1 MTSYG
6 KMKLSESDADE
17 MLSAADSDGDNLIDY
32 EEFVKM
38 FTDRNTILA
47 A

>member
-6 KMKLSESDADE
+6 KMKLTDVDADE
-17 MLSAADSDGDNLIDY
+17 MLNSADSDGDGLIDY

-38 FTDRNTILA
+38 FTVVEP
-47 A
+47 

>member
-6 KMKLSESDADE
+6 KMKLTEVDADE
-17 MLSAADSDGDNLIDY
+17 MLNSADVDGDGLIDY

-38 FTDRNTILA
+38 FTEDKGIEP
-47 A
+47 